1 MTKLSQEERSS
12 FYKSKKWRQTREVI
26 LKRDNFEC
34 QECKRNGKV
43 TTGERLDVDHLLELE
58 DYPELALEPTNL
70 ETKCVTCHNKKH
82 KRFMKKE
89 NKWDDEKW

>member
-1 MTKLSQEERSS
+1 MTKLSQEERLS
-12 FYKSKKWRQTREVI
+12 FYKSKEWRRMREFI
-26 LKRDNFEC
+26 LKRDNHEC

-43 TTGERLDVDHLLELE
+43 TTDERLDVDHLLELE

-82 KRFMKKE
+82 NRFVKKE

>member
-1 MTKLSQEERSS
+1 MTKLSQEERLT
-12 FYKSKKWRQTREVI
+12 FYKSKEWRQTREVI
-26 LKRDNFEC
+26 LKRDKFEC